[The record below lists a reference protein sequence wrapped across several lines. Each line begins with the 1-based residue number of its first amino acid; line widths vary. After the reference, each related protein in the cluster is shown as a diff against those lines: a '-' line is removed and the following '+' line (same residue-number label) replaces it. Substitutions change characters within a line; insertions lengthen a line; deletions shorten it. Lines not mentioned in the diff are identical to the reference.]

1 MNLRERRGL
10 TPPGSIMLLLT
21 LLLLGGGG
29 LLIYRASR
37 NPAQTTMAVGVGL
50 VIVGFVVSRGLMTV
64 SPGEAKVIQFL
75 GRYTGTV
82 RHQGLRWANPFA
94 AKRTI
99 SIRIRNTE
107 IPVLKVNDADGN
119 PIEVAAVVIWQ
130 VADTARAMF
139 EVDDYIA
146 FVAAQTE
153 TAVRHIASAYPYDA
167 HGRGLSLRD
176 NADEVTRRMSEEI
189 AQRVQAAGVA
199 VVESRLTHLAFAPE
213 IAQSMLQRQ
222 QANAVVA
229 ARYRIVEGAVGMV
242 QLALTKLSELGVA
255 QLDEQTKATL
265 ISNLLV
271 VLCGDR
277 GTQPVIQAGI
287 ASP

>member
-1 MNLRERRGL
+1 MNLQERRGL
-10 TPPGSIMLLLT
+10 TPPGSIMLLLV
-21 LLLLGGGG
+21 LLMLGGGG
-29 LLIYRASR
+29 LLIYRATGK
-37 NPAQTTMAVGVGL
+37 PAQSTMALGVGL
-50 VIVGFVVSRGLMTV
+50 VILGFIVSRGLMTV

-94 AKRTI
+94 SKRTV

-107 IPVLKVNDADGN
+107 ISVLKVNDADGN

-130 VADTARAMF
+130 VADTARALF
-139 EVDDYIA
+139 EVDDFMA

-153 TAVRHIASAYPYDA
+153 TAVRHIAGAYPYDS

-176 NADEVTRRMSEEI
+176 NAEEITRRMSEEI
-189 AQRVQAAGVA
+189 AQRVQAAGVR

-229 ARYRIVEGAVGMV
+229 ARFRIVEGAVGMV
-242 QLALTKLSELGVA
+242 QLALGKVSELGLVE
-255 QLDEQTKATL
+255 LDEPTKAAL
-265 ISNLLV
+265 VSNLLV

-277 GTQPVIQAGI
+277 GSQPVIQTGA
-287 ASP
+287 ATP

>member
-1 MNLRERRGL
+1 
-10 TPPGSIMLLLT
+10 MLLLA
-21 LLLLGGGG
+21 LLLIGGGG
-29 LLIYRASR
+29 LMAYRASEK
-37 NPAQTTMAVGVGL
+37 PAQPNMAIGIGL
-50 VIVGFVVSRGLMTV
+50 VIVGFIVARGLMTV

-94 AKRTI
+94 TKRTV
-99 SIRIRNTE
+99 SIRIRSTE

-130 VADTARAMF
+130 VADTARALF
-139 EVDDYIA
+139 EVDNFIA

-153 TAVRHIASAYPYDA
+153 TAVRHIAGSYPYDS
-167 HGRGLSLRD
+167 HGKGLALRD
-176 NADEVTRRMSEEI
+176 NADEITRRMSEEI
-189 AQRVQAAGVA
+189 AQRVQAAGVYI
-199 VVESRLTHLAFAPE
+199 VESRLTHLAFAPE

-242 QLALTKLSELGVA
+242 QLALAKLTEQRIVD
-255 QLDEQTKATL
+255 LDPQTKAAMV
-265 ISNLLV
+265 SNLLV

-277 GTQPVIQAGI
+277 GTQPVIQAGT
-287 ASP
+287 ATP

>member
-1 MNLRERRGL
+1 MNLHERRGM

-21 LLLLGGGG
+21 LLLLGGGA
-29 LLIYRASR
+29 LVIYKSSQ
-37 NPAQTTMAVGVGL
+37 NPAQTNMVVGVVL
-50 VIVGFVVSRGLMTV
+50 VIVGFIVARGLMTV

-94 AKRTI
+94 SKLTV

-130 VADTARAMF
+130 VADTARALF
-139 EVDDYIA
+139 EVDNFMT

-153 TAVRHIASAYPYDA
+153 TAVRHIASSYPYDA

-176 NADEVTRRMSEEI
+176 NADDITRRMSEEI
-189 AQRVQAAGVA
+189 STRVQAAGVSI
-199 VVESRLTHLAFAPE
+199 VESRLTHLAFAPE

-229 ARYRIVEGAVGMV
+229 ARFRIVEGAVGMV
-242 QLALTKLSELGVA
+242 QLALAKLAEQRVVE
-255 QLDEQTKATL
+255 LDEPTKATL
-265 ISNLLV
+265 VSNLLV

-277 GTQPVIQAGI
+277 GTQPVIQAGV
-287 ASP
+287 AKP